1 MGIPGFSLFA
11 VTVRKELREPQFKV
25 TNLNIEPSTPV
36 AGESIIVKA
45 DVTNLG
51 SELAI
56 FPATLWIDSTTEDS
70 EAFLVPAAGTSE
82 LAFTITMAAGSY
94 ELRVDRLFQ

>member
-1 MGIPGFSLFA
+1 
-11 VTVRKELREPQFKV
+11 
-25 TNLNIEPSTPV
+25 
-36 AGESIIVKA
+36 
-45 DVTNLG
+45 VTNLG

-56 FPATLWIDSTTEDS
+56 FPATLWIDSTIEDS